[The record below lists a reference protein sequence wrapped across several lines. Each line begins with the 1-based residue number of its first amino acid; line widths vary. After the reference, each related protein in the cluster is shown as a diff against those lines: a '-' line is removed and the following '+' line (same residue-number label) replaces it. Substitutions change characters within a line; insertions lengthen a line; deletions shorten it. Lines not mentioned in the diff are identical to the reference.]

1 MDTIRRRQIEEVL
14 NSDMEIN
21 KFVFQIQKRNA
32 GLMTENLLPYTQ
44 MNSEVLETVSAVV
57 NQLFIILEEKKSDV
71 QNIVN
76 QVYND
81 PNNRV
86 NAPKDADL
94 FNDLTAFEEVLR
106 LYNTAVEP
114 YNGIRANLTQQTK
127 GEILNKVRQ
136 LLNPVAYITNGIKN
150 IIEKQIRKYESLNG
164 AAEV

>member
-57 NQLFIILEEKKSDV
+57 NQLFIILEKKKSDV

-86 NAPKDADL
+86 NAPKDAI
-94 FNDLTAFEEVLR
+94 F
-106 LYNTAVEP
+106 
-114 YNGIRANLTQQTK
+114 
-127 GEILNKVRQ
+127 
-136 LLNPVAYITNGIKN
+136 
-150 IIEKQIRKYESLNG
+150 
-164 AAEV
+164 